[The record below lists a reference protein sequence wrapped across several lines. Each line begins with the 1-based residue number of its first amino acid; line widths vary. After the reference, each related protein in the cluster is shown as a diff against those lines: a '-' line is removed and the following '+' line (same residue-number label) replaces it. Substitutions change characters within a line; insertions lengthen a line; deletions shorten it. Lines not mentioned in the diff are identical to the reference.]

1 MKKEKSYKAVLIKNT
16 IIDAVK
22 HLAFPVILCAIILI
36 GVYVVLNYKAP
47 VEEEEPMRIE
57 LYEGTKDP
65 ITIENDKLALTMDPT
80 TTQIELL
87 VKETGKVWKSNPE
100 GVLDDTGIL
109 LAERQKLAST
119 LLMSFSIQAG
129 LETEYNSYNYS
140 IANQLYEIEYDSNH
154 IQVNYSLGDIEKEY
168 YIPPVAL
175 LDDFNSWLEKF
186 SLDDKNL
193 IQQYYKKYDINKLS
207 KKDKEIKDELLA
219 NYPIMETEVIYVLRD
234 TTTGNVKKKIE
245 QVFEDAGYTMEDYEA
260 HKALSNAEKTSD
272 KPIFKVSVNYRL
284 DGGDMIVEVPMSA
297 LDYKNEFPMYTVT
310 PLPYFGAGGS
320 ADEGYML
327 VPTGGGGLIH
337 FNNGKTAQTSY
348 AANVYG
354 WDYALSRES
363 VVHDTIAAY
372 GVFGVSDEDDS
383 FICILE
389 EGAPYATVQA
399 DVAGKTHSYNYV
411 NSKYSI
417 CVREKY
423 DVGDI
428 ANSDIY
434 VYLENLPD
442 ETLTQRYS
450 FINSGSYVDMA
461 KDYQKYLLDKYGA
474 ELKAN
479 SDSSTPVAVEVV
491 GAVDKVKQILGVPV
505 SRPLALTTFSE
516 AEEMINTL
524 KADGISNLSVKL
536 SGWCNG
542 GINQKILKSVK
553 PISSLGGSSGLK
565 DLTATASSLG
575 VDLYLDGVTEYAYN
589 SNIFNGFFSYTDA
602 AKRISKDRA
611 EQYKYSAITY
621 SARENFKSYY
631 LLHTDV
637 GHKMI
642 DNLVSAT
649 DKYNAT
655 GVSFREVGMDLP
667 ADYYRKDT
675 STRQEVMNEQAAKLK
690 TIADA
695 GKNIMI
701 NQGNVYALPY
711 AKMVTNMD
719 LRGSEYTIVD
729 ECVPFYQLAI
739 HSRVN
744 YTGNPI
750 NICGN
755 EEDEILYSAE
765 YGAGL
770 MFTLMNETAF
780 ALQKTLYTEYYGSD
794 FNAWHDRMLAIYNRY
809 NSELGHT
816 FNQEMVDHDNITDE
830 LSCTTYADGTKVYV
844 NYSYENVT
852 CEDGVIPARDYKVI
866 R

>member
-47 VEEEEPMRIE
+47 AEEEEPMRIE

-80 TTQIELL
+80 TTQIEVL

-100 GVLDDTGIL
+100 GVLDDTAIL

-140 IANQLYEIEYDSNH
+140 IANQLYEIEYDANH
-154 IQVNYSLGDIEKEY
+154 IRVNYSLGDVEKEY

-186 SLDDKNL
+186 SVDDMNL
-193 IQQYYKKYDINKLS
+193 VQQYYKKYDINKLS

-234 TTTGNVKKKIE
+234 NTNGNVKKKIE
-245 QVFEDAGYTMEDYEA
+245 QIFEDAGYTMEDYEA

-284 DGGDMIVEVPMSA
+284 DGNDMIVEVPMNS
-297 LDYKNEFPMYTVT
+297 LDYKDEFPMYTVT
-310 PLPYFGAGGS
+310 PLPYFGAGGA

-363 VVHDTIAAY
+363 VVHDTVAAY
-372 GVFGVSDEDDS
+372 GVYGVANGEDS

-399 DVAGKTHSYNYV
+399 DVAGKTHSYNYA

-461 KDYQKYLLDKYGA
+461 KDYQKYLTDKYGA
-474 ELKAN
+474 DLKAN

-505 SRPLALTTFSE
+505 SRPLPLTTFSE
-516 AEEMINTL
+516 AEDMINTL
-524 KADGISNLSVKL
+524 KADGINNLSVKL

-565 DLTATASSLG
+565 DLTATATSLG

-589 SNIFNGFFSYTDA
+589 SNIFNGFFSYADA

-611 EQYKYSAITY
+611 EQFKYSAITY
-621 SARENFKSYY
+621 AARENFKSYY
-631 LLHTDV
+631 LLHTDI

-642 DNLVSAT
+642 DNLASAA
-649 DKYNAT
+649 DKYHAT

-690 TIADA
+690 TISDS

-744 YTGNPI
+744 YTGYPI

-844 NYSYENVT
+844 NYSYEDIT